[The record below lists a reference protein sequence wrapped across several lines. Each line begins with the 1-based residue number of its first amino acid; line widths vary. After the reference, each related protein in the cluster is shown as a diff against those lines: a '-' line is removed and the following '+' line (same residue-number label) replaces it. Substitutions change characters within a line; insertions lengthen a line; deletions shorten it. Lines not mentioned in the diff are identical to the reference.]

1 MNDTDVALLQR
12 NLLFKPIDTE
22 TLRQSLNRWKWR
34 LCSYDSGQLVKG
46 QGSSCDEL
54 CVLLGGT
61 VSADFLT
68 YDGRS
73 MRVETISAPETLA
86 SAFLFSPSRRYPVE
100 VRASTPV
107 RIFELT
113 RPALIGLCS
122 ENPAVMEQLLS
133 DIGKRT
139 SFLAQKLRMV
149 QFETLKQRIAHY
161 LLHELNYEDKNT
173 VHLMVSKKEL
183 SEIMGVA
190 RQSLF
195 RTLSEL
201 QEKKIIEI
209 KGRSVTVLHRGA
221 LLRMAEL
228 RDFTGED

>member
-1 MNDTDVALLQR
+1 MNDTDIGLLQR
-12 NLLFKPIDTE
+12 NPLFKLIDGH
-22 TLRQSLNRWKWR
+22 TLRQSLNKWKWR
-34 LCSYDSGQLVKG
+34 FCNYASGQVVKG
-46 QGSSCDEL
+46 QGNLCDEL
-54 CVLLGGT
+54 CVLISGT

-73 MRVETISAPETLA
+73 MRVETISAPEALA
-86 SAFLFSPSRRYPVE
+86 SAFLFSPSQRYPVE

-107 RIFELT
+107 RMFELA
-113 RPALIGLCS
+113 RSALIELCS
-122 ENPAVMEQLLS
+122 ENPAAMEQLLS
-133 DIGKRT
+133 DMGKRT

-161 LLHELNYEDKNT
+161 LLHELSYGEKNT

-201 QEKKIIEI
+201 QDKKIIEI
-209 KGRSVTVLHRGA
+209 KGRLVTVLRREA
-221 LLRMAEL
+221 LFHMTEQKGFA
-228 RDFTGED
+228 DED